1 MSGARLG
8 RVTTKRGS
16 KATIR
21 DVAAAAEVSVSSVS
35 AALNGKG
42 SLKAE
47 TRERIQRHAELL
59 GYRPSRVAQAFR
71 EGKIGTIALV
81 LPLLDSIDEQQR
93 LIGLDYYMAI
103 AAGSASAAFADGYSL
118 TLTPALSTREQW
130 QKVRADGVVLCD
142 PVADDERLSILED
155 LGLPVVTIDRDP
167 TRDPMPSYAAGDN
180 HANMRLL
187 LDHLEEQGAKRIALL
202 SADSSWAWTQDGD
215 RAYLEWCAEHGHEPL
230 RVPVPLGKGD
240 NDALDA
246 TIALLQRGEAPDAV
260 IASAEQY
267 TAGVVNAC
275 RKLGR
280 RIPDDVMVAIGVDSR
295 SAVQND
301 PPLTAIDLHPHQ
313 QGEAAVRL
321 LLERLAHDAA
331 RPDPVI
337 VPSTLHRRAS
347 TERGRRGF

>member
-1 MSGARLG
+1 M
-8 RVTTKRGS
+8 TTKRGA

-21 DVAAAAEVSVSSVS
+21 DVAAAAEVSVAAVS

-47 TRERIQRHAELL
+47 TRERIQREAERL

-71 EGKIGTIALV
+71 EGRIGAIALV
-81 LPLLDSIDEQQR
+81 LPLMDSVDEQQR

-103 AAGSASAAFADGYSL
+103 AAGSASAAFAAGYSL
-118 TLTPALSTREQW
+118 TLTPPLSSREQW
-130 QKVRADGVVLCD
+130 RMVRADGVVLCD
-142 PVADDERLSILED
+142 PVADDERLTVLDEI
-155 LGLPVVTIDRDP
+155 GVPVVTIDRDP
-167 TRDPMPSYAAGDN
+167 TREPMPPYAAGDN
-180 HANMRLL
+180 YANMRLL
-187 LDHLEEQGAKRIALL
+187 LDHLDDEGARRIALL

-215 RAYLEWCAEHGHEPL
+215 RAYAEWCAEHGHEPL

-240 NDALDA
+240 NDALEA
-246 TIALLQRGEAPDAV
+246 TVELLQRAAPPDAV

-280 RIPDDVMVAIGVDSR
+280 RIPDDVMVAVGVDSR
-295 SAVQND
+295 SALQND

-321 LLERLAHDAA
+321 LLDRLAHDAA

-347 TERGRRGF
+347 THRG